1 MTKKEL
7 SQLYYLKK
15 EIKEQQKRLSELEAL
30 ATSCTAKITGLPNG
44 NGISDKIA
52 NYATEIA
59 DLKNLIA
66 KNLAKCIEEYK
77 KLTTFINNIEDSQ
90 IRLIL
95 TLRYINHLTW
105 QKIAFKLN
113 FYDESIP
120 RKIHNR
126 IFSEYK

>member
-30 ATSCTAKITGLPNG
+30 ATSCTEKITGLPNG
-44 NGISDKIA
+44 NGVSDKIA

-77 KLTTFINNIEDSQ
+77 KLTTFIENIEDSQ

-105 QKIAFKLN
+105 QKIAFNLN
-113 FYDESIP
+113 YYDESVP
-120 RKIHNR
+120 RKILNR
-126 IFSEYK
+126 VLNWNL